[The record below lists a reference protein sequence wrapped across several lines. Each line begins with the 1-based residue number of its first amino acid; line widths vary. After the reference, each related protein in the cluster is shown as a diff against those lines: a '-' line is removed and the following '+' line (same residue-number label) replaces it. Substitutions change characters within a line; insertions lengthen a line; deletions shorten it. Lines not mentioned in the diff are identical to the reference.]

1 MVLHFGWLQQT
12 DDGTEVCSKIDLL
25 TQMIEKLSARFVI
38 FETQMK
44 LMESQR
50 GGGKALSG
58 QQHG

>member
-25 TQMIEKLSARFVI
+25 TQMIEILSARF
-38 FETQMK
+38 ETQNEMK